1 MLTHDQQTNVET
13 VDNSQNPY
21 EQYIHNYAAQQVM
34 YSAAAGIQNLD
45 EKTLRVKI
53 LSQAYAQQAYALYVA
68 SFSGNRTYVPR

>member
-34 YSAAAGIQNLD
+34 YPTEEIF
-45 EKTLRVKI
+45 KI
-53 LSQAYAQQAYALYVA
+53 WMREL
-68 SFSGNRTYVPR
+68 